1 MICSLYP
8 NYIQEFETLIS
19 EYFGCPFMN
28 IPSDILGYYCN
39 LDAFYTLQIYLAR
52 KDTYSEEAFQ
62 TFLDNSRL
70 GARLHSSGLYI
81 DEPYRLRYQKE
92 CHKMMAWGITYTAT
106 ARCMIKMKKHS
117 KLMADIKKYN
127 QTCRILLE
135 NNNFFNGNSLEITK
149 FILTNNIDSMDA
161 YETGLNEGSLLM
173 TYGEN
178 FAEKFIDIVKESM
191 IETKF
196 KGK

>member
-1 MICSLYP
+1 MHFI
-8 NYIQEFETLIS
+8 
-19 EYFGCPFMN
+19 PFK
-28 IPSDILGYYCN
+28 
-39 LDAFYTLQIYLAR
+39 YLAR

-127 QTCRILLE
+127 QIFKLKIFVLYTLQTTYEKLSLLE
-135 NNNFFNGNSLEITK
+135 E
-149 FILTNNIDSMDA
+149 
-161 YETGLNEGSLLM
+161 
-173 TYGEN
+173 
-178 FAEKFIDIVKESM
+178 
-191 IETKF
+191 
-196 KGK
+196 

>member
-1 MICSLYP
+1 MYDK
-8 NYIQEFETLIS
+8 NE
-19 EYFGCPFMN
+19 
-28 IPSDILGYYCN
+28 
-39 LDAFYTLQIYLAR
+39 
-52 KDTYSEEAFQ
+52 
-62 TFLDNSRL
+62 
-70 GARLHSSGLYI
+70 
-81 DEPYRLRYQKE
+81 
-92 CHKMMAWGITYTAT
+92 
-106 ARCMIKMKKHS
+106 KHS

-196 KGK
+196 KGKIDQGISRKKKILGIISEKLSLL